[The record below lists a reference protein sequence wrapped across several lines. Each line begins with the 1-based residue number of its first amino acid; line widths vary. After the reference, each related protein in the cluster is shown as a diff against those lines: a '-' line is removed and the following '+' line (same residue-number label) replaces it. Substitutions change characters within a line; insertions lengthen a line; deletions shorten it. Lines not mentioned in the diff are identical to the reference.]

1 MLSMKQINS
10 VLLPGEFFKN
20 DFIEKTEKL
29 MSIDIDTVYLFDH
42 GVNPAGKDFDVYKFI
57 DGIYKLNEV
66 VDGQFRLGIC
76 VLNINARSYEELF
89 DEYIY
94 KLLEIKNFK
103 LGIGTG
109 DDKFEKRQ
117 NFSNDIEKIINEIVG
132 SNKFKQNNIN
142 LFIGGNSEKKLKL
155 MKKYAIGINQ
165 WMGSKNLFKEK
176 ESQFTQIKNPRGNL
190 SLCLKVANPI
200 IFDSK
205 LNYEKIYVLKDSN
218 REIFFKTIDNIFR
231 WINTAMIW

>member
-1 MLSMKQINS
+1 MHLMKQINS

-20 DFIEKTEKL
+20 DFKEKTEKL
-29 MSIDIDTVYLFDH
+29 MSIDIDTCYLFDH
-42 GVNPAGKDFDVYKFI
+42 GVNPASKDLDVYEFI

-66 VDGQFRLGIC
+66 IDGQFRLGLC
-76 VLNINARSYEELF
+76 VLNINARPYKELF
-89 DEYIY
+89 EQYIY

-109 DDKFEKRQ
+109 DDKFEKRP
-117 NFSNDIEKIINEIVG
+117 NFSNDIEKIINEIVD

-165 WMGSKNLFKEK
+165 WKGTKNSFEEK
-176 ESQFTQIKNPRGNL
+176 ESQFTEIKNPRGNL
-190 SLCLKVANPI
+190 SLCLDVNNPVF
-200 IFDSK
+200 FDSK
-205 LNYEKIYVLKDSN
+205 LNYENIYVLKDSN

-231 WINTAMIW
+231 

>member
-1 MLSMKQINS
+1 MKQINS

-20 DFIEKTEKL
+20 NFKEKTEKL
-29 MSIDIDTVYLFDH
+29 MSIDIDTCYLFDH
-42 GVNPAGKDFDVYKFI
+42 GVNPASKDLDVYEFI

-66 VDGQFRLGIC
+66 IDGQFRLGLC
-76 VLNINARSYEELF
+76 VLNINARPYKELF
-89 DEYIY
+89 EQYIY

-109 DDKFEKRQ
+109 DDKFEKRP
-117 NFSNDIEKIINEIVG
+117 NFSNDIEKIINEIVD

-165 WMGSKNLFKEK
+165 WMGTKNSFEEK

-190 SLCLKVANPI
+190 SLCLDVNNPVF
-200 IFDSK
+200 FDSK
-205 LNYEKIYVLKDSN
+205 LNYENIYVLKDSN
-218 REIFFKTIDNIFR
+218 QEIFFKTIDNIFR
-231 WINTAMIW
+231 

>member
-1 MLSMKQINS
+1 MKQINS

-20 DFIEKTEKL
+20 NFKEKTEKL
-29 MSIDIDTVYLFDH
+29 MSIDIDTCYLFDH
-42 GVNPAGKDFDVYKFI
+42 GVNPASKDLDVYEFI

-66 VDGQFRLGIC
+66 IDGQFRLGLC
-76 VLNINARSYEELF
+76 VLNINARPYKELF
-89 DEYIY
+89 EQYIY

-109 DDKFEKRQ
+109 DDKFEKRP
-117 NFSNDIEKIINEIVG
+117 NFSNDIEKIINEIVD

-165 WMGSKNLFKEK
+165 WKGTKNSFEEK

-190 SLCLKVANPI
+190 SLCLDVNNPVF
-200 IFDSK
+200 FDSK
-205 LNYEKIYVLKDSN
+205 LNYENIYVLKDSN

-231 WINTAMIW
+231 

>member
-1 MLSMKQINS
+1 MKQINS

-20 DFIEKTEKL
+20 NFKEKSEKL
-29 MSIDIDTVYLFDH
+29 MSIDIDTCYLFDH
-42 GVNPAGKDFDVYKFI
+42 GVNPASKDLDVYEFI

-66 VDGQFRLGIC
+66 IDGQFRLGLC
-76 VLNINARSYEELF
+76 VLNINARPYKELF
-89 DEYIY
+89 EQYIY

-109 DDKFEKRQ
+109 DDKFEKRP
-117 NFSNDIEKIINEIVG
+117 NFSNDIEKIINEIVD

-155 MKKYAIGINQ
+155 MKKHAIGINQ
-165 WMGSKNLFKEK
+165 WMGTKNSFEEK
-176 ESQFTQIKNPRGNL
+176 ESQFTQIKNPKGNL
-190 SLCLKVANPI
+190 SLCLNVNNPV
-200 IFDSK
+200 FFESK
-205 LNYEKIYVLKDSN
+205 LNYENIYVLKDSN

-231 WINTAMIW
+231 

>member
-1 MLSMKQINS
+1 MKQINS

-20 DFIEKTEKL
+20 NFKEKTEKL
-29 MSIDIDTVYLFDH
+29 MSIDIDTCYLFDH
-42 GVNPAGKDFDVYKFI
+42 GVNPASKDLDVYEFI

-66 VDGQFRLGIC
+66 IDGQFRLGLC
-76 VLNINARSYEELF
+76 VLNINARPHKELF
-89 DEYIY
+89 EQYIY

-109 DDKFEKRQ
+109 DDKFEKRP
-117 NFSNDIEKIINEIVG
+117 NFSNDIEKIINEIMD

-165 WMGSKNLFKEK
+165 WMGTKNSFEEK
-176 ESQFTQIKNPRGNL
+176 ESQFTQIKNPKGNL
-190 SLCLKVANPI
+190 SLCLNVNNPV
-200 IFDSK
+200 FFESK
-205 LNYEKIYVLKDSN
+205 LNYENIYVLKDSN

-231 WINTAMIW
+231 

>member
-1 MLSMKQINS
+1 MKQINS

-20 DFIEKTEKL
+20 DFKEKTEKL
-29 MSIDIDTVYLFDH
+29 MSIDIDTCYLFDH
-42 GVNPAGKDFDVYKFI
+42 GVNPASKDLDVYEFI

-66 VDGQFRLGIC
+66 IDGQFRLGLC
-76 VLNINARSYEELF
+76 VLNINARPYKELF
-89 DEYIY
+89 EQYIY

-109 DDKFEKRQ
+109 DDKFEKRP
-117 NFSNDIEKIINEIVG
+117 NFSNDIEKIINEIVD

-165 WMGSKNLFKEK
+165 WMGTKNSFEEK

-190 SLCLKVANPI
+190 SLCLDVNNPLF
-200 IFDSK
+200 FDSK
-205 LNYEKIYVLKDSN
+205 LKYENIYVLKDSN

-231 WINTAMIW
+231 

>member
-1 MLSMKQINS
+1 MKQINS

-20 DFIEKTEKL
+20 NFKEKTEKL
-29 MSIDIDTVYLFDH
+29 MSIDIDTCYLFDH
-42 GVNPAGKDFDVYKFI
+42 GVNPASKDLDVYEFI

-66 VDGQFRLGIC
+66 IDGQFRLGLC
-76 VLNINARSYEELF
+76 VLNINARPYKELF
-89 DEYIY
+89 EQYIY

-109 DDKFEKRQ
+109 DDKFEKRP
-117 NFSNDIEKIINEIVG
+117 NFSNDIEKIINEIVD

-155 MKKYAIGINQ
+155 MKKYSIGINQ
-165 WMGSKNLFKEK
+165 WMGTKNSFEEK
-176 ESQFTQIKNPRGNL
+176 ESQFTQIKNPKGNL
-190 SLCLKVANPI
+190 SLCLNVNNPV
-200 IFDSK
+200 FFESK
-205 LNYEKIYVLKDSN
+205 LNYENIYVLKDSN

-231 WINTAMIW
+231 

>member
-1 MLSMKQINS
+1 MKQINS

-20 DFIEKTEKL
+20 NFKEKTEKL
-29 MSIDIDTVYLFDH
+29 MSIDIDTCYLFDH
-42 GVNPAGKDFDVYKFI
+42 GVNPASKDLDVYEFI

-66 VDGQFRLGIC
+66 IDGQFRLGLC
-76 VLNINARSYEELF
+76 VLNINARPYKELF
-89 DEYIY
+89 EQYIY

-109 DDKFEKRQ
+109 DDKFEKRP
-117 NFSNDIEKIINEIVG
+117 NFSNDIEKIINEIVD

-155 MKKYAIGINQ
+155 MKKYSIGINQ
-165 WMGSKNLFKEK
+165 WMGTKNSFEEK

-190 SLCLKVANPI
+190 SLCLDVNNPV
-200 IFDSK
+200 FFESK
-205 LNYEKIYVLKDSN
+205 LNYENIYVLKDSN
-218 REIFFKTIDNIFR
+218 QEIFFKTIDNIFR
-231 WINTAMIW
+231 

>member
-1 MLSMKQINS
+1 MHLTKQINS

-20 DFIEKTEKL
+20 NFKEKTEKL
-29 MSIDIDTVYLFDH
+29 MSIDIDTCYLFDH
-42 GVNPAGKDFDVYKFI
+42 GVNPASKDLDVYEFI

-66 VDGQFRLGIC
+66 IDGQFRLGLC
-76 VLNINARSYEELF
+76 VLNINARPYKELF
-89 DEYIY
+89 EQYIY

-109 DDKFEKRQ
+109 DDKFEKRP
-117 NFSNDIEKIINEIVG
+117 NFSNDIEKIINEIVD

-155 MKKYAIGINQ
+155 MKKYSIGINQ
-165 WMGSKNLFKEK
+165 WMGTKNSFEEK

-190 SLCLKVANPI
+190 CLCLDVNKSG
-200 IFDSK
+200 D
-205 LNYEKIYVLKDSN
+205 
-218 REIFFKTIDNIFR
+218 FF
-231 WINTAMIW
+231 

>member
-1 MLSMKQINS
+1 MKQINS

-20 DFIEKTEKL
+20 NFKEKTEKL
-29 MSIDIDTVYLFDH
+29 MSIDIDTCYLFDH
-42 GVNPAGKDFDVYKFI
+42 GVNPASKDLDVYEFI

-66 VDGQFRLGIC
+66 IDGQFRLGLC
-76 VLNINARSYEELF
+76 VLNINARPYKELF
-89 DEYIY
+89 EQYIY

-109 DDKFEKRQ
+109 DDKFEKRP
-117 NFSNDIEKIINEIVG
+117 NFSNDIEKIINEIVD

-155 MKKYAIGINQ
+155 MKKYSIGINQ
-165 WMGSKNLFKEK
+165 WMGTKNSFEEK

-190 SLCLKVANPI
+190 SLCLDVNNPVF
-200 IFDSK
+200 FDSK
-205 LNYEKIYVLKDSN
+205 LNYENIYVLKDSN

-231 WINTAMIW
+231 

>member
-1 MLSMKQINS
+1 MHLMKQINS

-20 DFIEKTEKL
+20 DFKEKTEKL
-29 MSIDIDTVYLFDH
+29 MSIDIDTCYLFDH
-42 GVNPAGKDFDVYKFI
+42 GVNPASKDLDVYKFI
-57 DGIYKLNEV
+57 DEIYKLNDV
-66 VDGQFRLGIC
+66 IDGQFRLGLC
-76 VLNINARSYEELF
+76 VLNINARPYKELF
-89 DEYIY
+89 EEYIY
-94 KLLEIKNFK
+94 KLLEIKYFK

-109 DDKFEKRQ
+109 DDKFEKRP
-117 NFSNDIEKIINEIVG
+117 NFSNDIEKIINEIVD

-165 WMGSKNLFKEK
+165 WKGTKNSFEEK

-190 SLCLKVANPI
+190 SLCLDVNNPVF
-200 IFDSK
+200 FDSK
-205 LNYEKIYVLKDSN
+205 LNYENIYVLKDSN

-231 WINTAMIW
+231 

>member
-1 MLSMKQINS
+1 MKQINS

-20 DFIEKTEKL
+20 NFKEKTEKL
-29 MSIDIDTVYLFDH
+29 MSIDIDTCYLFDH
-42 GVNPAGKDFDVYKFI
+42 GVNPASKDLDVYEFI

-66 VDGQFRLGIC
+66 IDGQFRLGLC
-76 VLNINARSYEELF
+76 VLNINARPYKELF
-89 DEYIY
+89 EQYIY

-109 DDKFEKRQ
+109 DDKFEKRP
-117 NFSNDIEKIINEIVG
+117 NFSNDIEKIINEIVD

-165 WMGSKNLFKEK
+165 WMGTKNSFEEK
-176 ESQFTQIKNPRGNL
+176 ESQFTQIKNPKGNL
-190 SLCLKVANPI
+190 SLCLNVNNPV
-200 IFDSK
+200 FFESK
-205 LNYEKIYVLKDSN
+205 LNYENIYVLKDSN

-231 WINTAMIW
+231 

>member
-1 MLSMKQINS
+1 MKQINS

-20 DFIEKTEKL
+20 NFKEKTEKL
-29 MSIDIDTVYLFDH
+29 MSIDIDTCYLFDH
-42 GVNPAGKDFDVYKFI
+42 GVNPASKDLDVYEFI

-66 VDGQFRLGIC
+66 IDGQFRLGLC
-76 VLNINARSYEELF
+76 VLNINARPYKKLF
-89 DEYIY
+89 EQYIY

-109 DDKFEKRQ
+109 DDKFEKRP
-117 NFSNDIEKIINEIVG
+117 NFSNDIEKIINEIVD

-165 WMGSKNLFKEK
+165 WMGTKNSFEEK

-190 SLCLKVANPI
+190 SLCLDVNNPVF
-200 IFDSK
+200 FDSK
-205 LNYEKIYVLKDSN
+205 LNYENIYVLKDSN
-218 REIFFKTIDNIFR
+218 QEIFFKTIDNIFR
-231 WINTAMIW
+231 

>member
-1 MLSMKQINS
+1 MKQINS

-20 DFIEKTEKL
+20 NFKEKTEKL
-29 MSIDIDTVYLFDH
+29 MSIDIDTCYLFDH
-42 GVNPAGKDFDVYKFI
+42 GVNPASKDLDVYEFI

-66 VDGQFRLGIC
+66 IDGQFRLGLC
-76 VLNINARSYEELF
+76 VLNINARPYKELF
-89 DEYIY
+89 EQYIY

-109 DDKFEKRQ
+109 DNKFEKRP
-117 NFSNDIEKIINEIVG
+117 NFSNDIEKIINEIVD

-155 MKKYAIGINQ
+155 IKKYAIGINQ
-165 WMGSKNLFKEK
+165 WMGTKNSFEEK

-190 SLCLKVANPI
+190 SLCLDVNNPVF
-200 IFDSK
+200 FDSK
-205 LNYEKIYVLKDSN
+205 LNYENIYVLKDSN

-231 WINTAMIW
+231 

>member
-1 MLSMKQINS
+1 MKQINS

-20 DFIEKTEKL
+20 DFKEKTEKL
-29 MSIDIDTVYLFDH
+29 MSIDIDTCYLFDH
-42 GVNPAGKDFDVYKFI
+42 GVNPASKDLDVYEFI

-66 VDGQFRLGIC
+66 IDGQFRLGLC
-76 VLNINARSYEELF
+76 VLNINARPYKELF
-89 DEYIY
+89 EQYIY

-109 DDKFEKRQ
+109 DDKFEKRP
-117 NFSNDIEKIINEIVG
+117 NFSNDIEKIINEIVD

-165 WMGSKNLFKEK
+165 WMGTKNSFEEK

-190 SLCLKVANPI
+190 SLCLDVNNPVF
-200 IFDSK
+200 FDSK
-205 LNYEKIYVLKDSN
+205 LNYENIYVLKDSN

-231 WINTAMIW
+231 